1 MKMNKNSDSSDDQI
15 GDIKILAAWND
26 GLTLQQIAK
35 KVGLPIEI
43 VNRSLRQSLKAIIG
57 HGVKRHVQKKVS

>member
-1 MKMNKNSDSSDDQI
+1 MNKNSDSSDDQI